1 MKPRVLTEEG
11 VRRFEEYIVHGASG
25 PAPMDLLDSQ
35 DASEALPGANVDL
48 AAKDFKDRFEFG
60 RYLGQALAGCDANVV
75 AFNPGLWS
83 WLALFY
89 FDRICPPNADGQR
102 HVYKEYAYVFPS
114 KKGVETSRH
123 YYRHLVRTPYVLVKQ
138 HGNNAKVLLSGIP
151 LWQRGELIEQLA
163 ARQSLFGSRS
173 VIEAT
178 RLLYFDGKKEKFAR
192 GATSRSKPGTV
203 GRLIGVLQQFERT
216 FDLHVMTGSNILAV
230 LPEEFDRWK

>member
-11 VRRFEEYIVHGASG
+11 LRTFEEYIVNGANG
-25 PAPMDLLDSQ
+25 AAPRELLESA
-35 DASEALPGANVDL
+35 ASSAALPGASVGLVDR
-48 AAKDFKDRFEFG
+48 DFKDRFEFG
-60 RYLGQALAGCDANVV
+60 RYLGQALEGCDPNVV

-89 FDRICPPNADGQR
+89 FDRICPPNVDGQR
-102 HVYKEYAYVFPS
+102 HVYKQYAYVFPS
-114 KKGVETSRH
+114 EKGVETSRH

-163 ARQSLFGSRS
+163 SRQSLFGARS
-173 VIEAT
+173 VIEAAK
-178 RLLYFDGKKEKFAR
+178 LLYFDGKKEKFAR
-192 GATSRSKPGTV
+192 GATTRGRPGTV